1 VEGVALVR
9 ALVLQEVGVGD
20 ESEVGDLMS
29 VEEDAT
35 EGIGRQRKRT
45 D

>member
-9 ALVLQEVGVGD
+9 ALALLEVEAGD
-20 ESEVGDLMS
+20 ESEVVDLMS